1 MNNRKYQI
9 LFALTIS
16 LILIFTLLS
25 PTLAAAPANMYVH
38 FIDVGQGDSELII
51 SPGGKT
57 VLIDGGEREA
67 GPKVV
72 DFLRSKG
79 VKKIDILISTH
90 AHEDHIGGLREVLR
104 QFPVGLIIDSGK
116 KHTTATYKAYLKMI
130 IAKNIKLTLAKTGT
144 TYDLGGGA
152 KLQIVYCNPNAE
164 DLNNSSVVAKV
175 TYGQVSA
182 LFMGDLESA
191 EEGNINTRADI
202 LKVGHH
208 GSRTST
214 SDTLLRA
221 VKPKEAIISCGTNNQ
236 YGHPHDVTMKRLASY
251 GIKTYRTDKSGNIT
265 LTTDGKS
272 YTISA
277 KPSGF
282 APVPVSK
289 IVKQKSEGGSSSG
302 SGSYIG
308 NKNSHKFHRANC
320 SRLPAEKNRVY
331 FKSRDEAIKTG
342 YEPCK
347 ICEP

>member
-1 MNNRKYQI
+1 MKNLKLSII
-9 LFALTIS
+9 LLVCI
-16 LILIFTLLS
+16 TLLFS
-25 PTLAAAPANMYVH
+25 LTAPTLAVSPANMYVH

-51 SPGGKT
+51 SPTGKT
-57 VLIDGGEREA
+57 ILIDGGEREA
-67 GPKVV
+67 GPTVV
-72 DFLRSKG
+72 NFLHSKG

-130 IAKNIKLTLAKTGT
+130 LAKNIKLTLAKTGA

-191 EEGNINTRADI
+191 EEGNIKTQATV

-214 SDTLLRA
+214 SDTLLRV
-221 VKPKEAIISCGTNNQ
+221 VKPKEAIVSCGTNNE

-265 LTTDGKS
+265 LTTDGKT
-272 YTISA
+272 YAISA

-289 IVKQKSEGGSSSG
+289 IVKQKSEGSSSSSG
-302 SGSYIG
+302 SGNYIG
-308 NKNSHKFHRANC
+308 NKNSHKFHRATC
-320 SRLPAEKNRVY
+320 SRLPAESNRVY
-331 FKSRDEAIKTG
+331 FKSRDKAIADG
-342 YEPCK
+342 FEPCK

>member
-1 MNNRKYQI
+1 MC
-9 LFALTIS
+9 L
-16 LILIFTLLS
+16 TLLLGSYS
-25 PTLAAAPANMYVH
+25 PATAATPVKMYVH

-57 VLIDGGEREA
+57 ALIDGGEREA
-67 GPKVV
+67 GPTVV
-72 DFLRSKG
+72 NFLRSKG

-116 KHTTATYKAYLKMI
+116 RHTTSTYRAYLKMI
-130 IAKNIKLTLAKTGT
+130 LAKKIKLTTAKSGT
-144 TYDLGGGA
+144 SYDLGGGA

-175 TYGQVSA
+175 TYGKVST
-182 LFMGDLESA
+182 LFMGDLEA
-191 EEGNINTRADI
+191 TEEGNINTHATV

-208 GSRTST
+208 GSHSST
-214 SDTLLRA
+214 SDTLLQA
-221 VKPKEAIISCGTNNQ
+221 VKPKEAIISCETNNE
-236 YGHPHDVTMKRLASY
+236 YGHPHDVTLKRLASY

-265 LTTDGKS
+265 LATNGTT

-282 APVPVSK
+282 APVPVGK
-289 IVKQKSEGGSSSG
+289 IIKKKSENNSGGGSG
-302 SGSYIG
+302 TYIG
-308 NKNSHKFHRANC
+308 NKNSHKFHRATC
-320 SRLPAEKNRVY
+320 SRLPEEKNRVY
-331 FKSRDEAIKTG
+331 FKSRDEAIKAG